1 MTHFLLFHHLL
12 LACRSFPGIMQQSIN
27 CSNCSCF
34 NAASKLTAR
43 IIFIKHR
50 CGSTYTVHVHCTHL
64 LVHAR
69 IPSPDTSGGNMRRV
83 GLQGRQESTS
93 SAPRGRNHSAPHFHT
108 KPEMGM
114 LIRKTPVLKL
124 YADQI
129 KLSVGALSKAKIV
142 CNLWPKKSSS
152 VIMGLC
158 KFLSLSGFTQATG
171 SNAQDYLLIIP
182 SQETTHPLPGI
193 GSTYW

>member
-1 MTHFLLFHHLL
+1 MCFHTHPHQHKSFLHKNYFFCQFLGTLCSHLSVHSLHSIATMTHFLLFHHLL

-50 CGSTYTVHVHCTHL
+50 CGSTCTVHVHCTHL

-69 IPSPDTSGGNMRRV
+69 IPSPDTSTGNMRKV

-93 SAPRGRNHSAPHFHT
+93 SAPRGRNHFAPHFHT

-129 KLSVGALSKAKIV
+129 KLSVGSLSKGKIV
-142 CNLWPKKSSS
+142 CNL
-152 VIMGLC
+152 
-158 KFLSLSGFTQATG
+158 
-171 SNAQDYLLIIP
+171 
-182 SQETTHPLPGI
+182 
-193 GSTYW
+193 